1 MTLSIQE
8 PFVLSRRR
16 KARKPP
22 PHPVAIDANVAETTL
37 PLHRIAVSTPQ
48 EVTQWTR
55 NSASARKKNIYQ
67 SCPQSN
73 YYLKQ
78 GILEQTINHRLRK
91 KSHTHSNSVNTNKW
105 HTYKSSRMWNQWND
119 GDNPAFDHEQYK
131 SRSNHLNIILFTH
144 KEPKHI
150 RNVHTNKGRPCM
162 YALYRFR
169 NSRDAVSAQR

>member
-1 MTLSIQE
+1 MLDLSSITHSNQIYCFRVINTLVTLSIQE

-67 SCPQSN
+67 SAPKATITWNKEFSN
-73 YYLKQ
+73 RPSTTDWGRSPTLILILLTPITDIRTNQVGCETNGTTEITQHLTMSNTSQ
-78 GILEQTINHRLRK
+78 GRT
-91 KSHTHSNSVNTNKW
+91 T
-105 HTYKSSRMWNQWND
+105 
-119 GDNPAFDHEQYK
+119 
-131 SRSNHLNIILFTH
+131 
-144 KEPKHI
+144 
-150 RNVHTNKGRPCM
+150 
-162 YALYRFR
+162 
-169 NSRDAVSAQR
+169 